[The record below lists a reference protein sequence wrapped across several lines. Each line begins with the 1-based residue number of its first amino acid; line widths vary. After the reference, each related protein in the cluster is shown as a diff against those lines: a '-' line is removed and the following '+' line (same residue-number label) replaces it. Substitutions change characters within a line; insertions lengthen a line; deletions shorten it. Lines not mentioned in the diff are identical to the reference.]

1 MSTEKQAL
9 PDLSDIDACYDY
21 CRAVTHRHGPN
32 FSVGFRF
39 LPPAKRR
46 AVYATYAFCRFADD
60 MADEVG
66 RGDPARLLD
75 TWERALE
82 HCYVGIADHPILVA
96 LSDAAGRFNIP
107 REPFHRLID
116 GCRMDL
122 VRDRYDTFDELL
134 VYCDHVATTISELS
148 LSIFGWT
155 DQRTPEWGRNLSTA
169 LQLTNIIRDVS
180 EDLTRGRVYLPQEDL
195 KRFTMTENDL
205 TRDGDREKFRAL
217 MTFQVG
223 RAVDYFANAR
233 EVVGA
238 VEQDSRLAVGLM
250 GGVYYEIVRRIGK
263 NVDAVLERR
272 VALSSFEK
280 VSLAT
285 RMSVRARLHRAGFTS
300 PPSW

>member
-1 MSTEKQAL
+1 MSTDKQIL

-21 CRAVTHRHGPN
+21 CRDVTHRHGPN

-39 LPPAKRR
+39 LPPVKRR

-75 TWERALE
+75 TWELALE
-82 HCYVGIADHPILVA
+82 HCYIGIADHPILVA
-96 LSDAAGRFNIP
+96 LSDAANRFDIP
-107 REPFHRLID
+107 SEPFHRLID

-122 VRDRYDTFDELL
+122 VRDRYETFEELL

-155 DQRTPEWGRNLSTA
+155 DERTPEWGRNLSTA
-169 LQLTNIIRDVS
+169 LQLTNIIRDVT

-195 KRFTMTENDL
+195 QRFSMTEHDL
-205 TRDGDREKFRAL
+205 THNGDREKFRAF
-217 MTFQVG
+217 MTFQVD
-223 RAVDYFANAR
+223 RAVDYFENAR
-233 EVVGA
+233 DVVGA
-238 VEQDSRLAVGLM
+238 VELDSRLALGLM
-250 GGVYYEIVRRIGK
+250 GGVYHEIVRRIGR
-263 NVDAVLERR
+263 NVDAVLEKR

-285 RMSVRARLHRAGFTS
+285 RMSVRAWLHRAGIAP